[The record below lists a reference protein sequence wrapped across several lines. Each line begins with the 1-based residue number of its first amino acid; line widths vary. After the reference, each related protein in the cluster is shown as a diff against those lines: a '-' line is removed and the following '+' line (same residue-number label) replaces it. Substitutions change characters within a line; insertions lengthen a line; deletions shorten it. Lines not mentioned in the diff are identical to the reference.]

1 MKKRGKILRD
11 PFSGAGL
18 LMVEGRQYPFSA
30 KQCKS
35 GTSPRPGLP
44 VEVELDSQ
52 NQLLSVAAVAD
63 MRLSEGQAGRA
74 MAIATSRPDRHWSTW
89 VPWLIQFTGLGF

>member
-11 PFSGAGL
+11 PSSGAGL
-18 LMVEGRQYPFSA
+18 LMLEGRQYRFSA
-30 KQCKS
+30 KLWKS

-52 NQLLSVAAVAD
+52 NQLLSVADVSD
-63 MRLSEGQAGRA
+63 VRLSEGQAGKA
-74 MAIATSRPDRHWSTW
+74 MAIVTNRPDRHWSIW
-89 VPWLIQFTGLGF
+89 VPWLIQFTALG